1 MVQNYLSGFLDLIA
15 SIIIF
20 YQSIILYKKK
30 RWYIFFTIPL
40 GVCMVA
46 LGCAGFYKKDLDGIN
61 TLLFGLTMF
70 YIMKKDHSNHTG
82 VSSSMNFKGWVAA
95 VFAILAG
102 IIRILE
108 NLRILE

>member
-1 MVQNYLSGFLDLIA
+1 MVQNYLSGFLVLIA

-40 GVCMVA
+40 GVCMAA

-61 TLLFGLTMF
+61 ILLFGLTMF
-70 YIMKKDHSNHTG
+70 YTLN
-82 VSSSMNFKGWVAA
+82 VSRTTLNTKWRSTCRLASMST
-95 VFAILAG
+95 ILFIA
-102 IIRILE
+102 RWK
-108 NLRILE
+108 RRKS